1 MERMNTVAP
10 KFSRDQVK
18 AFIKDN
24 DLKTMADVQ
33 SALKE
38 LFADTLPEMLISI
51 FNDIIQ

>member
-1 MERMNTVAP
+1 MNTVAP